1 MVIWLKRQVSG
12 DDMWVLV
19 VENMIHSDLGQVG
32 VALGEAGAEI
42 DLRRPSTGEALP
54 ADIHAHDA
62 LVVLGGEQSAIDDHV
77 HPYLPQLARLMRAFA
92 DADKAVLGIC
102 LGSQLLA
109 RAHGAEN
116 LLGRTREFGWH
127 EVALT
132 AAGEGDPVSAQ
143 PALRFRS
150 SNGTPIRSPCQRVR
164 FSATNPA
171 VANQAFRIGR
181 AAYGMQFHFEA
192 GTRVVE
198 DWNRIFEDQIM
209 DLDPHWLERYPS
221 MPRDMP
227 NRPMRQ
233 ASRWRGPGSGRSEA
247 SKWMAARRGN
257 WRRRPHRPNGRFD
270 IAVRLPHF
278 QW

>member
-1 MVIWLKRQVSG
+1 MR
-12 DDMWVLV
+12 VLV

-42 DLRRPSTGEALP
+42 DLRRPFTGEALP

-116 LLGRTREFGWH
+116 LLGQTCEFGWH
-127 EVALT
+127 DVALT
-132 AAGEGDPVSAQ
+132 AAGEGDPVLNAAGTSFPIFEWHADTFTL
-143 PALRFRS
+143 PA
-150 SNGTPIRSPCQRVR
+150 GAVR
-164 FSATNPA
+164 LATNPA

-209 DLDPHWLERYPS
+209 GIDPHWLERYPEHAA
-221 MPRDMP
+221 RHAE
-227 NRPMRQ
+227 Q
-233 ASRWRGPGSGRSEA
+233 ADAAGLALARAWVRTIRSVEMDGSEA
-247 SKWMAARRGN
+247 RKLAA
-257 WRRRPHRPNGRFD
+257 
-270 IAVRLPHF
+270 ASA
-278 QW
+278 